1 LTGVG
6 ISVSLIFLI
15 AGAIIVLGFF
25 GSFLFERT
33 RIPDVLILMAVGV
46 VLGPVSGL
54 FTMNAMSHFAE
65 YFGAFALMVIL
76 FEGGMDMDL
85 EMLVKEFGT
94 ASALVTI
101 SFVLSVAAIA
111 GFFFFFQ
118 HWDGVRSL
126 LFGTI
131 LGCTSSAIIMPI
143 ISRMSLKDDARVILS
158 VESALSDVLSV
169 VCTISLIEFVKFE
182 KVGIETPFKA
192 IASAFSIAV
201 VAGAACG
208 FLWLKIAQLLQGRKY
223 FYMLTLA
230 YILIVFAVVDILGG
244 SGPIAVLLTGIVL
257 GNEKHFSRYLKVKKA
272 SLVDDT
278 VKFFHGEIT
287 FFIRTFFFVYIGTMM
302 DFSVIDGRFLL
313 ISLLLLFIVLAVR
326 YISTEILCLFFRDK
340 KEIKFIIFSMMPR
353 GLASAILAML
363 PMTINMKDSAKFISY
378 TFAIIVLTNVVMSTG
393 IFFSE
398 RRYRID

>member
-1 LTGVG
+1 MP
-6 ISVSLIFLI
+6 VSFIFLI
-15 AGAIIVLGFF
+15 AGVIILLGFF

-33 RIPDVLILMAVGV
+33 KVPDVLILMAVGV

-54 FTMNAMSHFAE
+54 FSTGNMAHFAE

-85 EMLVKEFGT
+85 EMLIKEFGT
-94 ASALVTI
+94 ASALVTV
-101 SFVLSVAAIA
+101 SFVLSVTAIA
-111 GFFFFFQ
+111 GFFYFFQ
-118 HWDGVRSL
+118 HWDLVRSL

-143 ISRMSLKDDARVILS
+143 ISKMSLKEDAKMILS

-182 KVGIETPFKA
+182 KVGIETPFRA

-201 VAGAACG
+201 IAGIAG
-208 FLWLKIAQLLQGRKY
+208 GLLWLKVAKLLQGRKY

-230 YILIVFAVVDILGG
+230 YILIVFAVVEFLGG
-244 SGPIAVLLTGIVL
+244 SGPIAVLVTGIVL
-257 GNEKHFSRYLKVKKA
+257 GNEKHFSRYLKTEKM

-302 DFSVIDGRFLL
+302 DFGSVDGRFLL
-313 ISLLLLFIVLAVR
+313 VSLLLLFIILAVR
-326 YISTEILCLFFRDK
+326 YISTEIVCMFFREK
-340 KEIKFIIFSMMPR
+340 REIRFIIFSMMPR

-363 PMTINMKDSAKFISY
+363 PLTINMKDSTKFITY

-393 IFFSE
+393 IFISE
-398 RRYRID
+398 RRYRIE

>member
-1 LTGVG
+1 MP
-6 ISVSLIFLI
+6 VSFIFLI
-15 AGAIIVLGFF
+15 AGVIILLGFF

-33 RIPDVLILMAVGV
+33 KVPDVLILMAVGV

-54 FTMNAMSHFAE
+54 FSTGNMAHFAE

-85 EMLVKEFGT
+85 EMLIKEFGT
-94 ASALVTI
+94 ASALVTV
-101 SFVLSVAAIA
+101 SFVLSVTAIA
-111 GFFFFFQ
+111 GFFYFFQ
-118 HWDGVRSL
+118 HWDLVRSL

-143 ISRMSLKDDARVILS
+143 ISKMSLKEDAKMILS

-182 KVGIETPFKA
+182 KVGIETPFRA

-201 VAGAACG
+201 IAGIAG
-208 FLWLKIAQLLQGRKY
+208 GLLWLKVAKLLQGRKY

-230 YILIVFAVVDILGG
+230 YILIVFAVVEFLGG
-244 SGPIAVLLTGIVL
+244 SGPIAVLVTGIVL
-257 GNEKHFSRYLKVKKA
+257 GNEKHFSRYLKTEKM

-302 DFSVIDGRFLL
+302 DFGSVDGRFLL
-313 ISLLLLFIVLAVR
+313 VSLLLLFIILAVR
-326 YISTEILCLFFRDK
+326 YISTEIVCMFFREK

-363 PMTINMKDSAKFISY
+363 PLTINMKDSTKFITY
-378 TFAIIVLTNVVMSTG
+378 TFAIIVLTNMVMSTG
-393 IFFSE
+393 IFISE
-398 RRYRID
+398 RRYRIE

>member
-1 LTGVG
+1 M
-6 ISVSLIFLI
+6 SVSFIFLI
-15 AGAIIVLGFF
+15 AGVIILLGFF
-25 GSFLFERT
+25 GSFLFEKT

-46 VLGPVSGL
+46 ILGPVSGL
-54 FTMNAMSHFAE
+54 FITGNMAHFTE

-85 EMLVKEFGT
+85 EMLIKEFGT

-101 SFVLSVAAIA
+101 SFALSVTAIA

-118 HWDGVRSL
+118 GWDLVNSL

-143 ISRMSLKDDARVILS
+143 ISRMSLKDDAKTILS

-169 VCTISLIEFVKFE
+169 VCTISLIEFIKFQ
-182 KVGIETPFKA
+182 KVGIETPFRA

-201 VAGAACG
+201 LAGVAGG
-208 FLWLKIAQLLQGRKY
+208 LLWLKITQLLQGRKY

-230 YILIVFAVVDILGG
+230 YILIVFAVVDFLGG
-244 SGPIAVLLTGIVL
+244 SGPIAVLVAGIVL
-257 GNEKHFSRYLKVKKA
+257 GNEKHFSRYLKIQKV
-272 SLVDDT
+272 SLLDDT

-302 DFSVIDGRFLL
+302 NFGAINGRFLL
-313 ISLLLLFIVLAVR
+313 VSLLLLLIIMAVR
-326 YISTEILCLFFRDK
+326 YISSELLCIFFREK

-363 PMTINMKDSAKFISY
+363 PMTINMKESTQFITY

-393 IFFSE
+393 IFISE
-398 RRYRID
+398 RRYRIG

>member
-1 LTGVG
+1 MP
-6 ISVSLIFLI
+6 VSFVFLI
-15 AGAIIVLGFF
+15 AGVIILLGFF

-33 RIPDVLILMAVGV
+33 KVPDVLILMAVGV

-54 FTMNAMSHFAE
+54 FSTGNMTHFAE

-85 EMLVKEFGT
+85 EMLIKEFGT
-94 ASALVTI
+94 ASALVTV
-101 SFVLSVAAIA
+101 SFVLSVTAIA
-111 GFFFFFQ
+111 GFFYFFQ
-118 HWDGVRSL
+118 HWDLVRSL

-143 ISRMSLKDDARVILS
+143 ISKMSLKEDAKMILS

-182 KVGIETPFKA
+182 KVGIETPFRA

-201 VAGAACG
+201 IAGIAG
-208 FLWLKIAQLLQGRKY
+208 GLLWLKVAKLLQGRKY

-230 YILIVFAVVDILGG
+230 YILIVFAVVEFLGG
-244 SGPIAVLLTGIVL
+244 SGPIAVLVTGIVL
-257 GNEKHFSRYLKVKKA
+257 GNEKHFSRYLKTEKM

-302 DFSVIDGRFLL
+302 DFGSVDGRFLL
-313 ISLLLLFIVLAVR
+313 VSLLLLFIILAVR
-326 YISTEILCLFFRDK
+326 YISTEIVCMFFREK

-363 PMTINMKDSAKFISY
+363 PLTINMKDSTKFITY
-378 TFAIIVLTNVVMSTG
+378 TFAIIVLTNMVMSTG
-393 IFFSE
+393 IFISE
-398 RRYRID
+398 RRYRIE

>member
-1 LTGVG
+1 MP
-6 ISVSLIFLI
+6 VSFIFLI
-15 AGAIIVLGFF
+15 AGVIILLGFF
-25 GSFLFERT
+25 GSFLFEKT
-33 RIPDVLILMAVGV
+33 KVPDVLILMAVGV
-46 VLGPVSGL
+46 ILGPVSG
-54 FTMNAMSHFAE
+54 FFSTGNMVHFAE

-94 ASALVTI
+94 ASALVTV
-101 SFVLSVAAIA
+101 SFVLSVTAIA
-111 GFFFFFQ
+111 GFFYFFQ
-118 HWDGVRSL
+118 RWDLVRSL

-143 ISRMSLKDDARVILS
+143 ISKMSLKDDAKMILS

-182 KVGIETPFKA
+182 KVGIETPFRA
-192 IASAFSIAV
+192 IASAFSIAI
-201 VAGAACG
+201 VAGIAG
-208 FLWLKIAQLLQGRKY
+208 GLLWLKVAKLLQGRKY

-230 YILIVFAVVDILGG
+230 YILIVFAIVEFLGG
-244 SGPIAVLLTGIVL
+244 SGPIAVLVAGIVL
-257 GNEKHFSRYLKVKKA
+257 GNEKHFSRYLKTEKM

-287 FFIRTFFFVYIGTMM
+287 FFIRTFFFVYIGTML
-302 DFSVIDGRFLL
+302 DFRAIDGRFLL
-313 ISLLLLFIVLAVR
+313 VSLLLLFIILAVR
-326 YISTEILCLFFRDK
+326 YLSTEIVCMLFREK
-340 KEIKFIIFSMMPR
+340 KEIRFIIFSMMPR

-363 PMTINMKDSAKFISY
+363 PLTINMKDSAKFITY

-393 IFFSE
+393 IFISE
-398 RRYRID
+398 RRYKID

>member
-1 LTGVG
+1 MA
-6 ISVSLIFLI
+6 VSLIFLI
-15 AGAIIVLGFF
+15 AGVIIVLGFF

-46 VLGPVSGL
+46 ILGPVSGL
-54 FTMNAMSHFAE
+54 FNTGNMAHFTE

-76 FEGGMDMDL
+76 FEGGMDMNL
-85 EMLVKEFGT
+85 EMLIKEFGT

-101 SFVLSVAAIA
+101 SFALSVTAIA

-118 HWDGVRSL
+118 HWDIVRSL

-143 ISRMSLKDDARVILS
+143 ISKMSLKDDAKMILS

-169 VCTISLIEFVKFE
+169 VCTISLIEFIKFQ
-182 KVGIETPFKA
+182 KVGIETPFRA

-201 VAGAACG
+201 IAGVAGG
-208 FLWLKIAQLLQGRKY
+208 LLWLKIAHLLQGRKY

-230 YILIVFAVVDILGG
+230 YILIIFAVVDFLGG
-244 SGPIAVLLTGIVL
+244 SGPIAVLVAGIVL
-257 GNEKHFSRYLKVKKA
+257 GNEKHFARYLKTQKT
-272 SLVDDT
+272 SLFDET

-302 DFSVIDGRFLL
+302 NFSAINARFLL
-313 ISLLLLFIVLAVR
+313 VSLLLLLIIMAVR
-326 YISTEILCLFFRDK
+326 YISSELVCMFFREK
-340 KEIKFIIFSMMPR
+340 KEIRFIIFSMMPR

-363 PMTINMKDSAKFISY
+363 PMTINMKESTEFITY
-378 TFAIIVLTNVVMSTG
+378 TFAIIVFTNVVMSTG
-393 IFFSE
+393 IFISE
-398 RRYRID
+398 RRYRIG

>member
-1 LTGVG
+1 
-6 ISVSLIFLI
+6 
-15 AGAIIVLGFF
+15 
-25 GSFLFERT
+25 
-33 RIPDVLILMAVGV
+33 
-46 VLGPVSGL
+46 
-54 FTMNAMSHFAE
+54 
-65 YFGAFALMVIL
+65 
-76 FEGGMDMDL
+76 
-85 EMLVKEFGT
+85 
-94 ASALVTI
+94 
-101 SFVLSVAAIA
+101 
-111 GFFFFFQ
+111 
-118 HWDGVRSL
+118 
-126 LFGTI
+126 
-131 LGCTSSAIIMPI
+131 MPI

>member
-1 LTGVG
+1 MP
-6 ISVSLIFLI
+6 VSFIFLI
-15 AGAIIVLGFF
+15 AGVIILLGFF

-33 RIPDVLILMAVGV
+33 KVPDVLILMAVGV

-54 FTMNAMSHFAE
+54 FSTGNMTHFAE

-85 EMLVKEFGT
+85 EMLIKEFGT
-94 ASALVTI
+94 ASALVTV
-101 SFVLSVAAIA
+101 SFVLSVTAIA
-111 GFFFFFQ
+111 GFFYFFQ
-118 HWDGVRSL
+118 HWDLVRSL

-143 ISRMSLKDDARVILS
+143 ISKMSLKEDAKMILS

-182 KVGIETPFKA
+182 KVGIETPFRA

-201 VAGAACG
+201 IAGIAG
-208 FLWLKIAQLLQGRKY
+208 GLLWLKVAKLLQGRKY

-230 YILIVFAVVDILGG
+230 YILIVFAVVEFLGG
-244 SGPIAVLLTGIVL
+244 SGPIAVLVTGIVL
-257 GNEKHFSRYLKVKKA
+257 GNEKHFSRYLKTEKM

-302 DFSVIDGRFLL
+302 DFGSVDGRFLL
-313 ISLLLLFIVLAVR
+313 VSLLLLFIILAVR
-326 YISTEILCLFFRDK
+326 YISTEIVCMFFREK

-363 PMTINMKDSAKFISY
+363 PLTINMKDSTKFITY
-378 TFAIIVLTNVVMSTG
+378 TFAIIVLTNMVMSTG
-393 IFFSE
+393 IFISE
-398 RRYRID
+398 RRYRIE

>member
-1 LTGVG
+1 MP
-6 ISVSLIFLI
+6 VSFIFLI
-15 AGAIIVLGFF
+15 AGVIILLGFF

-33 RIPDVLILMAVGV
+33 KVPDVLILMAVGV

-54 FTMNAMSHFAE
+54 FSTGNMAHFAE

-85 EMLVKEFGT
+85 EMLIKEFGT
-94 ASALVTI
+94 ASALVTV
-101 SFVLSVAAIA
+101 SFVLSVTAIA
-111 GFFFFFQ
+111 GFFYFFQ
-118 HWDGVRSL
+118 HWDLVRSL

-143 ISRMSLKDDARVILS
+143 ISKMSLKEDAKMILS

-182 KVGIETPFKA
+182 KVGIETPFRA

-201 VAGAACG
+201 IAGITG
-208 FLWLKIAQLLQGRKY
+208 GLLWLKVAKLLQGRKY

-230 YILIVFAVVDILGG
+230 YILIVFAVVEFLGG
-244 SGPIAVLLTGIVL
+244 SGPIAVLVTGIVL
-257 GNEKHFSRYLKVKKA
+257 GNEKHFSRYLKTEKM

-302 DFSVIDGRFLL
+302 DFGSVDSRFLL
-313 ISLLLLFIVLAVR
+313 VSLLLLFIILAVR
-326 YISTEILCLFFRDK
+326 YISTEIVCMFFREK
-340 KEIKFIIFSMMPR
+340 KEIRFIIFSMMPR

-363 PMTINMKDSAKFISY
+363 PLTINMKDSAKFITY

-393 IFFSE
+393 IFISE
-398 RRYRID
+398 RRYRIE

>member
-1 LTGVG
+1 MT
-6 ISVSLIFLI
+6 VSFIFLI
-15 AGAIIVLGFF
+15 AGVIIVLGFL

-46 VLGPVSGL
+46 LLGPVSGI
-54 FTMNAMSHFAE
+54 FSMGNMSHFAE
-65 YFGAFALMVIL
+65 YFGSFALMVIL

-94 ASALVTI
+94 ASALVAI
-101 SFVLSVAAIA
+101 SFFLSVTAIA

-118 HWDGVRSL
+118 HWTMVKSL

-143 ISRMSLKDDARVILS
+143 ISKMSLKDDAKLILS

-169 VCTISLIEFVKFE
+169 VFTISLIEFVKFE
-182 KVGIETPFKA
+182 KVGIETPFRA
-192 IASAFSIAV
+192 IASAFSIALI
-201 VAGAACG
+201 AGAAGG
-208 FLWLKIAQLLQGRKY
+208 FLWLKIARLLQGRKY

-230 YILIVFAVVDILGG
+230 YILIVFATVDFLGG
-244 SGPIAVLLTGIVL
+244 SGAIAVLIVGIVL
-257 GNEKHFSRYLKVKKA
+257 GNEKHFFRYLRTEKM
-272 SLVDDT
+272 SLVDET

-287 FFIRTFFFVYIGTMM
+287 FFIRTFFFVYIGMMM
-302 DFSVIDGRFLL
+302 DFGAIDLRFILV
-313 ISLLLLFIVLAVR
+313 SLLLLLIILAVR
-326 YISTEILCLFFRDK
+326 YISTEILCLFFREK

-363 PMTINMKDSAKFISY
+363 PMTINMTDSTKFITY

-393 IFFSE
+393 IFISE